1 MKEYAKIV
9 RFDGGYTDRAIS
21 NMHCRIDGIYEVKGL
36 SKTTCKIIGEKGTT
50 VSVNSTDVSFLSPD
64 EIKEYED
71 SKINTMEELENS
83 LSIEKDSYVIMTGKD
98 TKCAVIDSDEKAEIK
113 NGSVFYCHR
122 IKTSCAYL
130 TDAVLCDGRI
140 AGYEYGPMYVVPGI
154 YLEPYEEEA
163 QPVFNNVP
171 FLDESNSDQDDEP
184 VMPDHETL
192 ERLSEAQERIESRRK
207 SMRMHKAIDDL
218 MDTCIVSDDLKD
230 NCDLNQKELKRIF
243 DLYSSENFLKRTESE
258 ICSNSTLDIVAN
270 ALSMY
275 LIHKLGDQDE

>member
-9 RFDGGYTDRAIS
+9 KFDGGYTDRAIG
-21 NMHCRIDGIYEVKGL
+21 NMHCRIDGVYEVKGL
-36 SKTTCKIIGEKGTT
+36 SNTTCKIIGEKGTT

-71 SKINTMEELENS
+71 SKINTMEELESS
-83 LSIEKDSYVIMTGKD
+83 LSIEKDSYVIMNEKD
-98 TKCAVIDSDEKAEIK
+98 TKCVVVDSDEKSEIK

-122 IKTSCAYL
+122 IKNGCAYL

-140 AGYEYGPMYVVPGI
+140 AGYEYGHMYVVPGI

-163 QPVFNNVP
+163 QPFFNDVP
-171 FLDESNSDQDDEP
+171 FLDESNSDQDDGP

-192 ERLSEAQERIESRRK
+192 ERLSESKERIESRRK

-218 MDTCIVSDDLKD
+218 MNDAILK
-230 NCDLNQKELKRIF
+230 
-243 DLYSSENFLKRTESE
+243 ESVA
-258 ICSNSTLDIVAN
+258 SNSTLDIVAK
-270 ALSMY
+270 ALAMY